1 MTAVTYLTR
10 HRRPGIVIL
19 CSIVAVLSMLFV
31 LPPAIASAADSGAQA
46 VDECNPTAS
55 NGCVNGILQDADKKP
70 IADVTITLSGKATA
84 ETKTAADGKWAFSVA
99 DDGDYT
105 VTIDASVAKEHGLKA
120 SSATVTIKKARFD
133 KQRGV
138 VRFDQAGDS
147 AGSGTSGTSG
157 SSGSA
162 NGTKGATGTS
172 GSTAATQSPV
182 KKDGSNVGK
191 RIWQQLYSGIIF
203 GLMLGLMSVG
213 MNLVYGTTGL
223 QSFSHGEQVTL
234 GGLMAYVG
242 TQMLHMPLI
251 ASAIF
256 AIVIGALTGFIQN
269 EIVWGPLRRRHV
281 GTMQQMIVTIGLS
294 MALQYTFQFFFG
306 GDIKGIV
313 KSVPDSFQL
322 GPITTDM
329 PTLVS
334 ALIAICVI
342 VGVTLFLYKTRLGRA
357 TRAVSDNAALA
368 AASGINV
375 DQVVRVVWI
384 LSCAMAALSGVL
396 LGVYLNGISW
406 NTGATLILLMFAAV
420 TLGGLGT
427 ANGALIGSLVIGIV
441 ADMSSLVIPN
451 DMRYASALAI
461 LIIVLLVRPQG
472 IPTLKLGPD
481 YLAMVTLAA
490 AEIIRII
497 GRSTAM
503 TNFTGGSAGISPQ
516 DFTEKFESLSPLP
529 DGSTTFLLWTYS
541 NNIANSWWLRIV
553 AWVLVVIAALLCWRW
568 FHSPWGRML
577 KGIRED
583 ENAIRSLGKPV
594 TRYKME
600 SLILGGLFGAIAG
613 IIFVLPRSVQPDSLG
628 RTVTFYVWTILLL
641 GGAATILGPVLGSC
655 VLWVLLTFVKE
666 VMRNTVPETLI
677 SSNQIEALGW
687 VIVGVALMCLVIFR
701 PQGLLGD
708 RKELAFHA

>member
-1 MTAVTYLTR
+1 MTAVSHIAR
-10 HRRPGIVIL
+10 HRRSGIVIL
-19 CSIVAVLSMLFV
+19 CSIFAALSMLFI
-31 LPPAIASAADSGAQA
+31 LPPDSAMAADA
-46 VDECNPTAS
+46 VDVCNPTS
-55 NGCVNGILQDADKKP
+55 DNGCVNGILQDADKKA
-70 IADVTITLSGKATA
+70 IADITVKLSGTEEA
-84 ETKTAADGKWAFSVA
+84 ETTTDADGKWAFSVK

-105 VTIDASVAKEHGLKA
+105 VTIDESVAEEHGLKS
-120 SSATVTIKKARFD
+120 SSATVTIKKASFD

-138 VRFDQAGDS
+138 VRFDQVNDS
-147 AGSGTSGTSG
+147 ASSG
-157 SSGSA
+157 SSSSDSA
-162 NGTKGATGTS
+162 KS
-172 GSTAATQSPV
+172 GSDSSSSSGTATVS
-182 KKDGSNVGK
+182 KKKAGSNIGK

-242 TQMLHMPLI
+242 TQMLHMPVV

-256 AIVIGALTGFIQN
+256 AIVIGAITGLIQN

-329 PTLVS
+329 PTLLS

-342 VGVTLFLYKTRLGRA
+342 IGVTLFLYKTRLGRA

-384 LSCAMAALSGVL
+384 LSCSMAALSGVL
-396 LGVYLNGISW
+396 LGIYLNGISWNTGATRRMACRTGGDNLNGISW

-472 IPTLKLGPD
+472 I
-481 YLAMVTLAA
+481 
-490 AEIIRII
+490 
-497 GRSTAM
+497 
-503 TNFTGGSAGISPQ
+503 F
-516 DFTEKFESLSPLP
+516 
-529 DGSTTFLLWTYS
+529 
-541 NNIANSWWLRIV
+541 
-553 AWVLVVIAALLCWRW
+553 
-568 FHSPWGRML
+568 
-577 KGIRED
+577 
-583 ENAIRSLGKPV
+583 GKQQ
-594 TRYKME
+594 R
-600 SLILGGLFGAIAG
+600 
-613 IIFVLPRSVQPDSLG
+613 
-628 RTVTFYVWTILLL
+628 
-641 GGAATILGPVLGSC
+641 
-655 VLWVLLTFVKE
+655 
-666 VMRNTVPETLI
+666 
-677 SSNQIEALGW
+677 
-687 VIVGVALMCLVIFR
+687 VG
-701 PQGLLGD
+701 
-708 RKELAFHA
+708 

>member
-1 MTAVTYLTR
+1 MTAVSHIAR
-10 HRRPGIVIL
+10 HRRSGIVIL
-19 CSIVAVLSMLFV
+19 CSIFAALSMLFI
-31 LPPAIASAADSGAQA
+31 LPPDSAMAADA
-46 VDECNPTAS
+46 VDVCNPTS
-55 NGCVNGILQDADKKP
+55 DNGILQDADKKA
-70 IADVTITLSGKATA
+70 IADITVKLSGTEEA
-84 ETKTAADGKWAFSVA
+84 ETTTDADGKWAFSVK

-105 VTIDASVAKEHGLKA
+105 VTIDESVAEEHGLKS
-120 SSATVTIKKARFD
+120 SSATVTIKKASFD
-133 KQRGV
+133 KQRDV
-138 VRFDQAGDS
+138 VRFDQVNDS
-147 AGSGTSGTSG
+147 ASSG
-157 SSGSA
+157 SSSSDSA
-162 NGTKGATGTS
+162 KS
-172 GSTAATQSPV
+172 GSDSSSSSGTATVS
-182 KKDGSNVGK
+182 KKKAGSNIGK

-242 TQMLHMPLI
+242 TQMLHMPVV

-256 AIVIGALTGFIQN
+256 AIVIGAITGLIQN

-329 PTLVS
+329 PTLLS

-342 VGVTLFLYKTRLGRA
+342 IGVTLFLYKTRLGRA

-375 DQVVRVVWI
+375 DQGGRVVGI
-384 LSCAMAALSGVL
+384 RSCSMAALSGVL
-396 LGVYLNGISW
+396 LGIYLTGISW

-472 IPTLKLGPD
+472 I
-481 YLAMVTLAA
+481 
-490 AEIIRII
+490 
-497 GRSTAM
+497 
-503 TNFTGGSAGISPQ
+503 F
-516 DFTEKFESLSPLP
+516 
-529 DGSTTFLLWTYS
+529 
-541 NNIANSWWLRIV
+541 
-553 AWVLVVIAALLCWRW
+553 
-568 FHSPWGRML
+568 
-577 KGIRED
+577 
-583 ENAIRSLGKPV
+583 GKQQ
-594 TRYKME
+594 R
-600 SLILGGLFGAIAG
+600 
-613 IIFVLPRSVQPDSLG
+613 
-628 RTVTFYVWTILLL
+628 
-641 GGAATILGPVLGSC
+641 
-655 VLWVLLTFVKE
+655 
-666 VMRNTVPETLI
+666 
-677 SSNQIEALGW
+677 
-687 VIVGVALMCLVIFR
+687 VG
-701 PQGLLGD
+701 
-708 RKELAFHA
+708 

>member
-99 DDGDYT
+99 DDGDYI

-120 SSATVTIKKARFD
+120 SSATVTIKKASFD

-147 AGSGTSGTSG
+147 AGSGTSGSSSSSSAG
-157 SSGSA
+157 SKKDASA
-162 NGTKGATGTS
+162 T
-172 GSTAATQSPV
+172 TAATQSPA
-182 KKDGSNVGK
+182 KEQSNVGK

-472 IPTLKLGPD
+472 I
-481 YLAMVTLAA
+481 
-490 AEIIRII
+490 
-497 GRSTAM
+497 
-503 TNFTGGSAGISPQ
+503 F
-516 DFTEKFESLSPLP
+516 
-529 DGSTTFLLWTYS
+529 
-541 NNIANSWWLRIV
+541 
-553 AWVLVVIAALLCWRW
+553 
-568 FHSPWGRML
+568 
-577 KGIRED
+577 
-583 ENAIRSLGKPV
+583 GKQQ
-594 TRYKME
+594 R
-600 SLILGGLFGAIAG
+600 
-613 IIFVLPRSVQPDSLG
+613 
-628 RTVTFYVWTILLL
+628 
-641 GGAATILGPVLGSC
+641 
-655 VLWVLLTFVKE
+655 
-666 VMRNTVPETLI
+666 
-677 SSNQIEALGW
+677 
-687 VIVGVALMCLVIFR
+687 VG
-701 PQGLLGD
+701 
-708 RKELAFHA
+708 

>member
-1 MTAVTYLTR
+1 
-10 HRRPGIVIL
+10 
-19 CSIVAVLSMLFV
+19 MLFI
-31 LPPAIASAADSGAQA
+31 LPPDSAMAADA
-46 VDECNPTAS
+46 VDVCNPTS
-55 NGCVNGILQDADKKP
+55 DNGCVNGILQDADKKA
-70 IADVTITLSGKATA
+70 IAGITVKLSGTE
-84 ETKTAADGKWAFSVA
+84 ETETTTDADGKWAFSVK

-105 VTIDASVAKEHGLKA
+105 VTIDESVAEEHGLKS
-120 SSATVTIKKARFD
+120 SSATVTIKKASFD

-138 VRFDQAGDS
+138 VRFDQVNDS
-147 AGSGTSGTSG
+147 ASSG
-157 SSGSA
+157 SSSSDSA
-162 NGTKGATGTS
+162 KS
-172 GSTAATQSPV
+172 GSDSSSSSGTATVS
-182 KKDGSNVGK
+182 KKKAGSNIGK

-242 TQMLHMPLI
+242 TQMLHMPVV

-256 AIVIGALTGFIQN
+256 AIVIGAITGLIQN

-329 PTLVS
+329 PTLLS

-342 VGVTLFLYKTRLGRA
+342 IGVTLFLYKTRLGRA

-384 LSCAMAALSGVL
+384 LSCSMAALSGVL
-396 LGVYLNGISW
+396 LGIYLNGISW

-472 IPTLKLGPD
+472 I
-481 YLAMVTLAA
+481 
-490 AEIIRII
+490 
-497 GRSTAM
+497 
-503 TNFTGGSAGISPQ
+503 F
-516 DFTEKFESLSPLP
+516 
-529 DGSTTFLLWTYS
+529 
-541 NNIANSWWLRIV
+541 
-553 AWVLVVIAALLCWRW
+553 
-568 FHSPWGRML
+568 
-577 KGIRED
+577 
-583 ENAIRSLGKPV
+583 GKQQ
-594 TRYKME
+594 R
-600 SLILGGLFGAIAG
+600 
-613 IIFVLPRSVQPDSLG
+613 
-628 RTVTFYVWTILLL
+628 
-641 GGAATILGPVLGSC
+641 
-655 VLWVLLTFVKE
+655 
-666 VMRNTVPETLI
+666 
-677 SSNQIEALGW
+677 
-687 VIVGVALMCLVIFR
+687 VG
-701 PQGLLGD
+701 
-708 RKELAFHA
+708 

>member
-1 MTAVTYLTR
+1 MTAVTYFTR
-10 HRRPGIVIL
+10 HRRPGIAML
-19 CSIVAVLSMLFV
+19 CSIFAVLSMLFV
-31 LPPAIASAADSGAQA
+31 LPPAIASAAGTAQA
-46 VDECNPTAS
+46 VDECNPTS
-55 NGCVNGILQDADKKP
+55 DNGCVNGILQDAGKQP
-70 IADVTITLSGKATA
+70 IAGATVKLSGKATA
-84 ETKTAADGKWAFSVA
+84 ETTTAADGKWAFSVA

-105 VTIDASVAKEHGLKA
+105 VTIDDAVAKEHGLKS
-120 SSATVTIKKARFD
+120 SSATVTIKKASFD

-138 VRFDQAGDS
+138 IRFDQADDTAGNGAAESADS
-147 AGSGTSGTSG
+147 KQGTADAAGSADAAA
-157 SSGSA
+157 SSA
-162 NGTKGATGTS
+162 KKG
-172 GSTAATQSPV
+172 
-182 KKDGSNVGK
+182 GSNIGK

-223 QSFSHGEQVTL
+223 QPFSHGEQVTL
-234 GGLMAYVG
+234 GGLMAFVG
-242 TQMLHMPLI
+242 TQMLHMPLV

-256 AIVIGALTGFIQN
+256 AVIIGALTGFIQN

-313 KSVPDSFQL
+313 KSVPNSFQI

-329 PTLVS
+329 PTLLS

-427 ANGALIGSLVIGIV
+427 ANGALVGSLIIGIV
-441 ADMSSLVIPN
+441 ADMSSLIIPN

-461 LIIVLLVRPQG
+461 LIIVLL
-472 IPTLKLGPD
+472 I
-481 YLAMVTLAA
+481 
-490 AEIIRII
+490 
-497 GRSTAM
+497 
-503 TNFTGGSAGISPQ
+503 
-516 DFTEKFESLSPLP
+516 
-529 DGSTTFLLWTYS
+529 
-541 NNIANSWWLRIV
+541 
-553 AWVLVVIAALLCWRW
+553 
-568 FHSPWGRML
+568 
-577 KGIRED
+577 
-583 ENAIRSLGKPV
+583 
-594 TRYKME
+594 
-600 SLILGGLFGAIAG
+600 
-613 IIFVLPRSVQPDSLG
+613 
-628 RTVTFYVWTILLL
+628 
-641 GGAATILGPVLGSC
+641 
-655 VLWVLLTFVKE
+655 
-666 VMRNTVPETLI
+666 
-677 SSNQIEALGW
+677 
-687 VIVGVALMCLVIFR
+687 R
-701 PQGLLGD
+701 PQGLFGKQQ
-708 RKELAFHA
+708 RVG

>member
-1 MTAVTYLTR
+1 
-10 HRRPGIVIL
+10 
-19 CSIVAVLSMLFV
+19 MLFI
-31 LPPAIASAADSGAQA
+31 LPSSAAFAADSGAKA
-46 VDECNPTAS
+46 VDECNPTAV

-70 IADVTITLSGKATA
+70 IADVTVKLSGKETA
-84 ETKTAADGKWAFSVA
+84 ETKTTADGKWAFSVV

-105 VTIDASVAKEHGLKA
+105 VTIDDSVAKEHGLKA
-120 SSATVTIKKARFD
+120 SSATVTIKKASFD

-138 VRFDQAGDS
+138 VRFDQASDS
-147 AGSGTSGTSG
+147 AASAA
-157 SSGSA
+157 SGSA
-162 NGTKGATGTS
+162 NGGKATS
-172 GSTAATQSPV
+172 GSTAATPSPAR
-182 KKDGSNVGK
+182 KSSSNIGK

-256 AIVIGALTGFIQN
+256 AIAIGALTGFIQN

-306 GDIKGIV
+306 GDIKGII
-313 KSVPDSFQL
+313 KSVPDSFQI

-329 PTLVS
+329 PTLLS

-461 LIIVLLVRPQG
+461 LIFVLLVRPQG
-472 IPTLKLGPD
+472 I
-481 YLAMVTLAA
+481 
-490 AEIIRII
+490 
-497 GRSTAM
+497 
-503 TNFTGGSAGISPQ
+503 F
-516 DFTEKFESLSPLP
+516 
-529 DGSTTFLLWTYS
+529 
-541 NNIANSWWLRIV
+541 
-553 AWVLVVIAALLCWRW
+553 
-568 FHSPWGRML
+568 
-577 KGIRED
+577 
-583 ENAIRSLGKPV
+583 GKQQ
-594 TRYKME
+594 R
-600 SLILGGLFGAIAG
+600 
-613 IIFVLPRSVQPDSLG
+613 
-628 RTVTFYVWTILLL
+628 
-641 GGAATILGPVLGSC
+641 
-655 VLWVLLTFVKE
+655 
-666 VMRNTVPETLI
+666 
-677 SSNQIEALGW
+677 
-687 VIVGVALMCLVIFR
+687 VG
-701 PQGLLGD
+701 
-708 RKELAFHA
+708 

>member
-1 MTAVTYLTR
+1 MICAVF
-10 HRRPGIVIL
+10 
-19 CSIVAVLSMLFV
+19 AVLSMLFI
-31 LPPAIASAADSGAQA
+31 LPSSTAFAADSGAKA
-46 VDECNPTAS
+46 VNECNPTAS

-70 IADVTITLSGKATA
+70 IADVTIKLSGKETA
-84 ETKTAADGKWAFSVA
+84 ETKTTADGKWAFSVA

-105 VTIDASVAKEHGLKA
+105 VTIDDSVAQEHGLKA
-120 SSATVTIKKARFD
+120 SSATVTIKKASFD

-138 VRFDQAGDS
+138 VRFDQASDS
-147 AGSGTSGTSG
+147 AASAA
-157 SSGSA
+157 SGSA
-162 NGTKGATGTS
+162 NGDKTTSGTA
-172 GSTAATQSPV
+172 GSTAATPSPAR
-182 KKDGSNVGK
+182 KSSSNIGK

-242 TQMLHMPLI
+242 TQMMHMPLVV
-251 ASAIF
+251 SAIF
-256 AIVIGALTGFIQN
+256 AIAIGALTGFIQN

-329 PTLVS
+329 PTLLS

-472 IPTLKLGPD
+472 I
-481 YLAMVTLAA
+481 
-490 AEIIRII
+490 
-497 GRSTAM
+497 
-503 TNFTGGSAGISPQ
+503 F
-516 DFTEKFESLSPLP
+516 
-529 DGSTTFLLWTYS
+529 
-541 NNIANSWWLRIV
+541 
-553 AWVLVVIAALLCWRW
+553 
-568 FHSPWGRML
+568 
-577 KGIRED
+577 
-583 ENAIRSLGKPV
+583 GKQQ
-594 TRYKME
+594 R
-600 SLILGGLFGAIAG
+600 
-613 IIFVLPRSVQPDSLG
+613 
-628 RTVTFYVWTILLL
+628 
-641 GGAATILGPVLGSC
+641 
-655 VLWVLLTFVKE
+655 
-666 VMRNTVPETLI
+666 
-677 SSNQIEALGW
+677 
-687 VIVGVALMCLVIFR
+687 VG
-701 PQGLLGD
+701 
-708 RKELAFHA
+708 

>member
-1 MTAVTYLTR
+1 MICAVF
-10 HRRPGIVIL
+10 
-19 CSIVAVLSMLFV
+19 AVLSMLFI
-31 LPPAIASAADSGAQA
+31 LPSSTAFAADSGAKA
-46 VDECNPTAS
+46 VNECNPTAS

-70 IADVTITLSGKATA
+70 IADVTIKLSGKETA
-84 ETKTAADGKWAFSVA
+84 ETKTTADGKWAFSVA

-105 VTIDASVAKEHGLKA
+105 VTIDDSVAQEHGLKA
-120 SSATVTIKKARFD
+120 SSATVTIKKASFD

-138 VRFDQAGDS
+138 VRFDQASDS
-147 AGSGTSGTSG
+147 AASAA
-157 SSGSA
+157 SGSA
-162 NGTKGATGTS
+162 NGDKATSGTA
-172 GSTAATQSPV
+172 GSTAATPSPAR
-182 KKDGSNVGK
+182 KSSSNIGK

-242 TQMLHMPLI
+242 TQMMHMPLVV
-251 ASAIF
+251 SAIF
-256 AIVIGALTGFIQN
+256 AIAIGALTGFIQN

-329 PTLVS
+329 PTLLS

-472 IPTLKLGPD
+472 I
-481 YLAMVTLAA
+481 
-490 AEIIRII
+490 
-497 GRSTAM
+497 
-503 TNFTGGSAGISPQ
+503 F
-516 DFTEKFESLSPLP
+516 
-529 DGSTTFLLWTYS
+529 
-541 NNIANSWWLRIV
+541 
-553 AWVLVVIAALLCWRW
+553 
-568 FHSPWGRML
+568 
-577 KGIRED
+577 
-583 ENAIRSLGKPV
+583 GKQQ
-594 TRYKME
+594 R
-600 SLILGGLFGAIAG
+600 
-613 IIFVLPRSVQPDSLG
+613 
-628 RTVTFYVWTILLL
+628 
-641 GGAATILGPVLGSC
+641 
-655 VLWVLLTFVKE
+655 
-666 VMRNTVPETLI
+666 
-677 SSNQIEALGW
+677 
-687 VIVGVALMCLVIFR
+687 VG
-701 PQGLLGD
+701 
-708 RKELAFHA
+708 

>member
-120 SSATVTIKKARFD
+120 SSATVTIKKASFD

-147 AGSGTSGTSG
+147 AGSGTSGSSPSSSAG
-157 SSGSA
+157 SKKDASA
-162 NGTKGATGTS
+162 T
-172 GSTAATQSPV
+172 TAATQSPA
-182 KKDGSNVGK
+182 KEQSNVGK

-472 IPTLKLGPD
+472 I
-481 YLAMVTLAA
+481 
-490 AEIIRII
+490 
-497 GRSTAM
+497 
-503 TNFTGGSAGISPQ
+503 F
-516 DFTEKFESLSPLP
+516 
-529 DGSTTFLLWTYS
+529 
-541 NNIANSWWLRIV
+541 
-553 AWVLVVIAALLCWRW
+553 
-568 FHSPWGRML
+568 
-577 KGIRED
+577 
-583 ENAIRSLGKPV
+583 GKQQ
-594 TRYKME
+594 R
-600 SLILGGLFGAIAG
+600 
-613 IIFVLPRSVQPDSLG
+613 
-628 RTVTFYVWTILLL
+628 
-641 GGAATILGPVLGSC
+641 
-655 VLWVLLTFVKE
+655 
-666 VMRNTVPETLI
+666 
-677 SSNQIEALGW
+677 
-687 VIVGVALMCLVIFR
+687 VG
-701 PQGLLGD
+701 
-708 RKELAFHA
+708 

>member
-1 MTAVTYLTR
+1 MTAVSYFTR
-10 HRRPGIVIL
+10 HRRSGIAIF
-19 CSIVAVLSMLFV
+19 CSIFAALSMLFI
-31 LPPAIASAADSGAQA
+31 LPPANAMAAEA
-46 VDECNPTAS
+46 VDVCNPTS
-55 NGCVNGILQDADKKP
+55 DNGCINGILQDADKQP
-70 IADVTITLSGKATA
+70 IAGATVTLSGKESA
-84 ETKTAADGKWAFSVA
+84 ETTTDADGKWAFSVA

-105 VTIDASVAKEHGLKA
+105 VTIDDSVAKEHGLNA
-120 SSATVTIKKARFD
+120 SSATVTIKKASFD

-138 VRFDQAGDS
+138 VRFDQAGANS
-147 AGSGTSGTSG
+147 SVSGTSDSGESDNQSTKSGAGTSDSAESDKQSAKK
-157 SSGSA
+157 SS
-162 NGTKGATGTS
+162 
-172 GSTAATQSPV
+172 
-182 KKDGSNVGK
+182 SNIGK

-242 TQMLHMPLI
+242 TQMLHMPVV

-256 AIVIGALTGFIQN
+256 AIIIGALTGLIQN
-269 EIVWGPLRRRHV
+269 EIVWGPLRRRHI

-313 KSVPDSFQL
+313 KSVPDSFQI

-329 PTLVS
+329 PTLLS
-334 ALIAICVI
+334 AAIAIVVI
-342 VGVTLFLYKTRLGRA
+342 IGVTLFLYKTRLGRA

-396 LGVYLNGISW
+396 LGIYLNGISW

-472 IPTLKLGPD
+472 I
-481 YLAMVTLAA
+481 
-490 AEIIRII
+490 
-497 GRSTAM
+497 
-503 TNFTGGSAGISPQ
+503 F
-516 DFTEKFESLSPLP
+516 
-529 DGSTTFLLWTYS
+529 
-541 NNIANSWWLRIV
+541 
-553 AWVLVVIAALLCWRW
+553 
-568 FHSPWGRML
+568 
-577 KGIRED
+577 
-583 ENAIRSLGKPV
+583 GKQQ
-594 TRYKME
+594 R
-600 SLILGGLFGAIAG
+600 
-613 IIFVLPRSVQPDSLG
+613 
-628 RTVTFYVWTILLL
+628 
-641 GGAATILGPVLGSC
+641 
-655 VLWVLLTFVKE
+655 
-666 VMRNTVPETLI
+666 
-677 SSNQIEALGW
+677 
-687 VIVGVALMCLVIFR
+687 VG
-701 PQGLLGD
+701 
-708 RKELAFHA
+708 